1 VEMCWVKLGKVKVV
15 VIEEEAAEG
24 MVIEVEANEVD
35 EAAED
40 EIDIVERSGLKE
52 SSFRSFNTIK

>member
-1 VEMCWVKLGKVKVV
+1 MCWVKLGKVKVV

-40 EIDIVERSGLKE
+40 EIDIVERSRLKE

>member
-15 VIEEEAAEG
+15 VIEEETAEG
-24 MVIEVEANEVD
+24 MVIEGEADEVD

-40 EIDIVERSGLKE
+40 EIDIVERSRLKE
-52 SSFRSFNTIK
+52 LSF

>member
-1 VEMCWVKLGKVKVV
+1 VKVV

-40 EIDIVERSGLKE
+40 EIDIVERSRLKE